1 MNRKITLST
10 TRNNVTG
17 SAHVAHDN
25 KFNSSIGQRKHEL
38 WHDHSK
44 IISND
49 RETHA

>member
-1 MNRKITLST
+1 MNRKITHST

-17 SAHVAHDN
+17 SAHVARDN
-25 KFNSSIGQRKHEL
+25 KFASSIGPTKDEL